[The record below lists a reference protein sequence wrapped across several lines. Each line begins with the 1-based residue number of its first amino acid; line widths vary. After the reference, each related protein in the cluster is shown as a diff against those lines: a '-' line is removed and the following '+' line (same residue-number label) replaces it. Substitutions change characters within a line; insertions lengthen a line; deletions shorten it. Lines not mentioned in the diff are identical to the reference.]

1 MFNIILDIVKSDTLK
16 TFKDR
21 HRDDRLEIEITSS
34 YLYRQGMTK
43 RTNS

>member
-1 MFNIILDIVKSDTLK
+1 MFNIILDIVKVNTLK

-21 HRDDRLEIEITSS
+21 HMDDRLKIEITSS
-34 YLYRQGMTK
+34 YFYRQRMTK